1 MSESR
6 EPVDPP
12 IIPKGLLTKLF
23 VVAVAYMVLMQVLPA
38 PTGADMS
45 NVWFVTA
52 LPVAWLLGSLWHWFT
67 RPEPRRS
74 LGEVIG
80 IWRCAV
86 LRAPGMSTFYAGM
99 IPVLGVFAMT
109 QEIDLPNIMVAVLIP
124 VAIIVGLVA
133 RAKRARNGK
142 GPGTV

>member
-1 MSESR
+1 MSESL

-12 IIPKGLLTKLF
+12 IIPKGFLTKLF

-38 PTGADMS
+38 PTGIDMI

-67 RPEPRRS
+67 RPKPRRS
-74 LGEVIG
+74 LAEVIG
-80 IWRCAV
+80 VWRRAV

-99 IPVLGVFAMT
+99 IPVLGVFAVT

-124 VAIIVGLVA
+124 VAITVGLVA
-133 RAKRARNGK
+133 RAKRARKGK